1 MATVVDKKVE
11 KDVRS
16 LRAALAWLET
26 QGDVLVSD
34 EPVDP
39 DLEITGLQKHLDGG
53 PVLMFNHVKGK
64 PHARVIT
71 NLFSDINVVDK
82 MFGFTSPM
90 DRTRKI
96 ATAMNRPLE
105 TSIRSLGIET
115 RMSMPSGSSCHE
127 SLLGHH
133 TAEPTPSLA
142 VLIQCPPIGSFLN
155 ASASKRPI
163 SCGCPEY

>member
-1 MATVVDKKVE
+1 MTTLVEEKEATKKVTR
-11 KDVRS
+11 DVTS
-16 LRAALAWLET
+16 LRKALEFLQA
-26 QGDVLVSD
+26 QGDVLTTDV
-34 EPVDP
+34 EVNP

-71 NLFSDINVVDK
+71 NLFSDIHVVDK

-105 TSIRSLGIET
+105 PVEIPQGEA
-115 RMSMPSGSSCHE
+115 P
-127 SLLGHH
+127 
-133 TAEPTPSLA
+133 
-142 VLIQCPPIGSFLN
+142 
-155 ASASKRPI
+155 
-163 SCGCPEY
+163 